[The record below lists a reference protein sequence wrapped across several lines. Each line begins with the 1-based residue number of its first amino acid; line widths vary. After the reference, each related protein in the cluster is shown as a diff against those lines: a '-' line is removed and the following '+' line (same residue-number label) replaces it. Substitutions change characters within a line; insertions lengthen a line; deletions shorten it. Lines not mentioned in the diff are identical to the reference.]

1 MAKRLLLIV
10 LQFVLFKY
18 ASCSP
23 SVLTTETV
31 ISSSSEEFSAEI
43 LSSKQ
48 WNHRDPTVNYGVDVS
63 WPMHHSRVS
72 TNYPWLP
79 HNVDPE
85 NNPVPEE
92 YIGMPLQPLGNR
104 QQVFDGTSVDETIK
118 KNYATSINIFS
129 ISSFL
134 LLFIFE

>member
-43 LSSKQ
+43 LSSKASVQSEQQ

-104 QQVFDGTSVDETIK
+104 QQVFDGTSVDETIEK
-118 KNYATSINIFS
+118 KTMQHP
-129 ISSFL
+129 
-134 LLFIFE
+134 